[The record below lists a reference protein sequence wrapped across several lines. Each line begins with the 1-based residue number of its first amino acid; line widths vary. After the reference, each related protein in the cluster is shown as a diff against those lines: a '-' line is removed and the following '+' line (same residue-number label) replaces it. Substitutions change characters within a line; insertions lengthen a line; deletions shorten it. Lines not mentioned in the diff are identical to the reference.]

1 MDLISLVVTL
11 VIVGFVLWLVNTY
24 VPMDAKVRKIL
35 NVAVVVLILLWLLFS
50 VLGMTNL
57 GSVRID

>member
-1 MDLISLVVTL
+1 MSLIGLIVTL

-35 NVAVVVLILLWLLFS
+35 NVAVVVLILLWLLYS
-50 VLGMTNL
+50 VLGLTHL

>member
-1 MDLISLVVTL
+1 MDPTTKRFLLIT
-11 VIVGFVLWLVNTY
+11 
-24 VPMDAKVRKIL
+24 
-35 NVAVVVLILLWLLFS
+35 VVVLVLLWLLFS